1 MDNKTAITAIT
12 VEQVYRK
19 IRSHCDNL
27 CYVESGLLTGNM
39 KQSENERRVNEAKE
53 GLQRLLRKIHPN
65 KPVPTVYA
73 ADEWDSDTDILDI
86 LE

>member
-1 MDNKTAITAIT
+1 MDKKQTEPIT

-19 IRSHCDNL
+19 IRHYCDSL
-27 CYVESGLLTGNM
+27 CYVDAGLLTGNI
-39 KQSENERRVNEAKE
+39 KQSEIERRVTEAKE
-53 GLQRLLRKIHPN
+53 GLQKLLRLIHPN

-73 ADEWDSDTDILDI
+73 ADEWDSDADIMDM